1 MAADGRG
8 MAQAF
13 DEHVQQQRI
22 VNERLLPRHAVIGR
36 IEIEW
41 LSSRHRKGLRRR
53 LVVPTAEVLDLSMGG
68 MLVEVPAEPRFD
80 VDETVELASEGHTA
94 SARVAHKHEAIDPD
108 KQLLGIEF
116 VAMSEPFEASLHE
129 AVRALRG

>member
-1 MAADGRG
+1 

-13 DEHVQQQRI
+13 DEHVQQKRI
-22 VNERLLPRHAVIGR
+22 VNKRLLLRHAVNGR

-68 MLVEVPAEPRFD
+68 MLVEAPAEPRFD

-94 SARVAHKHEAIDPD
+94 SARVTHKHEAIDPD